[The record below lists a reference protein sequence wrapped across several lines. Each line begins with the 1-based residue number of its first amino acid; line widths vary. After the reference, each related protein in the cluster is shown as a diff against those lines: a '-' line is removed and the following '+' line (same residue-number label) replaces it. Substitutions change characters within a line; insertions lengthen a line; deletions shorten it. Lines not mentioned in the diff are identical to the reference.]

1 MHKHMKNVN
10 GSQKIQNLGLF
21 TKMNFKK
28 TRVLF
33 QKCQKFDPFWPE
45 KKIAFFVTFFPT
57 HYGSGRER
65 GRDAS
70 AFLKAI

>member
-1 MHKHMKNVN
+1 MHKHVKNAN

-33 QKCQKFDPFWPE
+33 QIAQNWNHFS
-45 KKIAFFVTFFPT
+45 KKKKLHFLLHFFQRTMAAGGKEEGMRL
-57 HYGSGRER
+57 HS
-65 GRDAS
+65 
-70 AFLKAI
+70 